1 MSASSLNSAAGGECA
16 AGSRGREGRDR
27 RPGAGP
33 RPSGRFPPGGSRRPV
48 SGTDTRVPPRRS
60 PCPARGTPQSRA
72 RGRGPGPYR
81 SPGGAAHQV
90 GPRPAPHRR
99 RSCAEPM
106 AAAVSTTSPEQ
117 PAVTVSAPTRYSTPR
132 QRPSAIPSW
141 HAHLAAPGGCRDSV
155 GFQGL
160 DHTGRSRDEAAKPL
174 AHLAP
179 ETIAEAVS
187 ALADAGA
194 LLVEDGPAA
203 ARDQDIARHGAAGS
217 LDFRGFRVLGRGR
230 DGAGSMAAAF
240 ESLHGARYQST
251 SLTPCCAHAR
261 SSAASHGFPA
271 TVDGVTPVNAMTSRC
286 RWDWST

>member
-1 MSASSLNSAAGGECA
+1 
-16 AGSRGREGRDR
+16 
-27 RPGAGP
+27 
-33 RPSGRFPPGGSRRPV
+33 
-48 SGTDTRVPPRRS
+48 
-60 PCPARGTPQSRA
+60 
-72 RGRGPGPYR
+72 
-81 SPGGAAHQV
+81 
-90 GPRPAPHRR
+90 
-99 RSCAEPM
+99 M

-117 PAVTVSAPTRYSTPR
+117 PAVTVSAPTRYSSLHPVAAENLSAFGDWTTP
-132 QRPSAIPSW
+132 
-141 HAHLAAPGGCRDSV
+141 
-155 GFQGL
+155 
-160 DHTGRSRDEAAKPL
+160 DEAAKPL

-179 ETIAEAVS
+179 EIIAEAIS

-194 LLVEDGPAA
+194 LLAENGPAA

-217 LDFRGFRVLGRGR
+217 LDFRGFRVPGRGR